1 MTRRLSSSTRS
12 HTEDSIFLRPDEDP
26 VWLDEPTKTEKIGD
40 GALKKDGLLEC
51 KDGTTEGQNPQE
63 EVFFRKV
70 YTLVI
75 ELHCWAA
82 LFITSQILVCV
93 PGSLLSAFNQSKFLG
108 RLWVSAAISALQ
120 MTRQHLSLRFSFSL
134 TFNFPQWFIFSYV

>member
-51 KDGTTEGQNPQE
+51 KDGRTEGQHPQE
-63 EVFFRKV
+63 EVFLRKV
-70 YTLVI
+70 YALVI
-75 ELHCWAA
+75 ELHCCAA
-82 LFITSQILVCV
+82 LFIASQVMVCESV
-93 PGSLLSAFNQSKFLG
+93 SPMSAF
-108 RLWVSAAISALQ
+108 
-120 MTRQHLSLRFSFSL
+120 
-134 TFNFPQWFIFSYV
+134 